1 MVTSTANSA
10 RTEVRPAEQNGISIG
25 LGVFATFDIKKGAD
39 VLVLDQPPIA
49 LVEEKQLK
57 NICSGCY
64 DVGKGGSID
73 NRRPGLVK
81 ACVRCKI
88 VSYCDKVLFFLIDH
102 DKSGLTGDRIA
113 KEETGKLAIHWNVL
127 FTQSCTP
134 ESCHFPSELF

>member
-25 LGVFATFDIKKGAD
+25 LGVFATTDIKKSAD
-39 VLVLDQPPIA
+39 IVVLDQPPIA

-81 ACVRCKI
+81 ACVRCKV
-88 VSYCDKVLFFLIDH
+88 VSYCDKVLFSL
-102 DKSGLTGDRIA
+102 
-113 KEETGKLAIHWNVL
+113 
-127 FTQSCTP
+127 C
-134 ESCHFPSELF
+134 